1 MMFTAADTKTNDD
14 KKGCGSP
21 GREQGEAP
29 RLGRAVGRKRPPE
42 PESRDGTC
50 EASVGRAGNKC
61 CLLSFPN
68 C

>member
-1 MMFTAADTKTNDD
+1 MMMFTADTKIKDD
-14 KKGCGSP
+14 TKGCRSP

-50 EASVGRAGNKC
+50 EVPWSSCRESG
-61 CLLSFPN
+61 
-68 C
+68 